1 MADSVANEQ
10 THPHHRGL
18 TWIVGLTIWAS
29 FFAVSAWR
37 SPVPSV
43 NEPHYLARAKHF
55 WQPEFAPHD
64 FFLNSSET
72 HYVFYLTVGWL
83 TKFASFELAAWVG
96 RCVALGLLAF
106 GWTVLSRSLGLLR
119 WTPLY
124 AAWLFLAMQSVGN
137 FSGEWV
143 VGGVEG
149 KVFSYGLLF
158 AGIGY
163 WLNFRPLRSAVCL
176 GLAISFHPIVG
187 IWGGICGGFAELLR
201 RLGALRKPSTEVI
214 PWSKVWLAVVVLFV
228 CSLPGIVP
236 ALQTLA
242 DATPKQTR
250 QGTYIHVFIRLRH
263 HLDPLEF
270 KAGAYLGYGLLLAV
284 WLLVRPEVER
294 SANERWW
301 TRFVLG
307 SVLVALVGVGLGWGP
322 RPALEMPY
330 FEFRQSLLKF
340 YPFRLVDVALPMA
353 VCLMAA
359 RLSVR
364 WISQSCRRWA
374 LFATIFVYAIF
385 LPSANRNPSRMDPE
399 RLANW
404 LEVCEWIRG
413 NTPTDAV
420 FFTPRS
426 TWAFKWYA
434 ERAEYFAYKD
444 VPQDAANVVDWFHRS
459 NEDLQD
465 VVNKPNRGG
474 VTHVVLE
481 TDRQMPAK
489 PLFQRGRYQVYRL
502 EDLLSR

>member
-1 MADSVANEQ
+1 MTEPVTADPTIAER
-10 THPHHRGL
+10 RGI
-18 TWIVGLTIWAS
+18 TWVVGLAIWVS
-29 FFAVSAWR
+29 FLAVSAWR
-37 SPVPSV
+37 SPAPSV

-83 TKFASFELAAWVG
+83 TNFASFGTTAWVG
-96 RCVALGLLAF
+96 RAVALALLAF
-106 GWTVLSRSLGLLR
+106 GWLKLSRSLGLTR
-119 WTPLY
+119 WAPLY

-158 AGIGY
+158 AGMGY
-163 WLNFRPLRSAVCL
+163 WLNARPYRSAVCL
-176 GLAISFHPIVG
+176 GLAVSFHPIVG
-187 IWGGICGGFAELLR
+187 IWGIICGGFAELLR
-201 RLGALRKPSTEVI
+201 RIGALRNPSPELI
-214 PWSKVWLAVVVLFV
+214 PWSKVFLAVVVVVV
-228 CSLPGIVP
+228 CALPGILP

-242 DATPKQTR
+242 DATPKETR

-270 KAGAYLGYGLLLAV
+270 PLSAYLGYGLLLAL
-284 WLLVRPEVER
+284 WLLIRPETEP

-307 SVLVALVGVGLGWGP
+307 SVLVALVGVALGWGP

-340 YPFRLVDVALPMA
+340 YPFRLVDIVLPMA
-353 VCLMAA
+353 VALLAA
-359 RLSVR
+359 RVGMR
-364 WISQSCRRWA
+364 WISQSGRRFA
-374 LFATIFVYAIF
+374 LFAIVFVYAVF
-385 LPSANRNPSRMDPE
+385 LPSGNRNPSRMEPE
-399 RLANW
+399 RLESW
-404 LEVCEWIRG
+404 LATCEWVRE

-434 ERAEYFAYKD
+434 DRAEYFAYKD
-444 VPQDAANVVDWFHRS
+444 IPQDAANVVEWFHRK
-459 NEDLQD
+459 NEKLAD
-465 VVNKPNRGG
+465 VVKKPNRAG
-474 VTHVVLE
+474 VTHVIWESDEKLS
-481 TDRQMPAK
+481 TT
-489 PLFQRGRYQVYRL
+489 PLFQSGRYQVYRL
-502 EDLLSR
+502 DDLLSR